1 MIMEQ
6 ETGEYFHTASNPADP
21 DVQTKWMEGK
31 WKAMHATAMDPKVN
45 PLDGPLLPLSPALE
59 YIQKRILPRIV
70 RNPLAR
76 CRQRIFLPFWFNSLY
91 QFFITILFHKFLVD
105 NFSSSTNMTIRPFL
119 RPVDA
124 VKEGIF
130 PDYYQVSVI
139 YWGTLSSFI

>member
-6 ETGEYFHTASNPADP
+6 EMGEYFHTVSNPADP

-31 WKAMHATAMDPKVN
+31 WKAMHATAMDPEVN

-76 CRQRIFLPFWFNSLY
+76 CRQRICLPFWFNSLN
-91 QFFITILFHKFLVD
+91 QFVVFHHNTF
-105 NFSSSTNMTIRPFL
+105 FTN
-119 RPVDA
+119 
-124 VKEGIF
+124 
-130 PDYYQVSVI
+130 S
-139 YWGTLSSFI
+139 W